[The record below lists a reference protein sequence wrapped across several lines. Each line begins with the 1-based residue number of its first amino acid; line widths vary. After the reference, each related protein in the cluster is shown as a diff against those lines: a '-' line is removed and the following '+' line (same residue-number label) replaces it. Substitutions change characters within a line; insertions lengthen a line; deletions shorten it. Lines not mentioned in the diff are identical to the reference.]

1 LAVTLLKNPAWIKAQ
16 IYEYAISMDRIA
28 YVVNRVFIYSHET
41 KPFIVAE
48 YSLGKANLTSL
59 SSHAMLQAIIEDTRA
74 GLEEQYAKTEAISKA
89 ATRRSTLGREEKY
102 FEPEPHRKPC

>member
-1 LAVTLLKNPAWIKAQ
+1 MLSIGYLSILMKRNHLLLRNIP
-16 IYEYAISMDRIA
+16 
-28 YVVNRVFIYSHET
+28 
-41 KPFIVAE
+41 
-48 YSLGKANLTSL
+48 LGKANLTSL